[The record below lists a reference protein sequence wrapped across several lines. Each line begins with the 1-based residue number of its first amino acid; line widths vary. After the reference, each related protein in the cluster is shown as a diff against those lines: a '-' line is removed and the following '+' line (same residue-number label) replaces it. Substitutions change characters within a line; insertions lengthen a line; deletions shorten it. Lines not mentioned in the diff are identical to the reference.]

1 MELQLKYK
9 VTIDLDI
16 GDSTGINPELD
27 EDYEIDYDQEF
38 MYLLKSGVYN
48 FYKNIPKD
56 MVKVTIEK
64 EN

>member
-16 GDSTGINPELD
+16 GDPTGINPELD

-38 MYLLKSGVYN
+38 VYLLKSGIYN
-48 FYKNIPKD
+48 FYKN
-56 MVKVTIEK
+56 
-64 EN
+64 NLLQSF